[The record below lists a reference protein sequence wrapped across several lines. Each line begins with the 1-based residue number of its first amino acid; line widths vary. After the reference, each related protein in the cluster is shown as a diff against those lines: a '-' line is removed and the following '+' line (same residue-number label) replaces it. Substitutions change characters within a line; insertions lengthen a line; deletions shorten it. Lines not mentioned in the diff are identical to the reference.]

1 VKHHNEG
8 RGGTIKKGGIS
19 MGIVSMKQLLEAG
32 VHFGHQTRRW
42 NPKMDPYI
50 YTSRGGIHII
60 DLQKTVVLFDEA
72 YQKLLEIAKN
82 GGKLLMVGTKKQ
94 ARDVIKSEAERT
106 GQFYVT
112 QRWLGG
118 TLTNFKTIRKS
129 IRKLH
134 DLYRKEKDGTFDRL
148 TKKEV
153 IQLRKEMERLEKFL
167 GGIKDM
173 RTLPEAVL
181 VVDPMYDLNAVLEA
195 KKLGIPVFGLVD
207 TNCDP
212 DLVDVLIPGNDDAI
226 RSIKLVAKTL
236 ADAFM
241 VASGGEGEEA
251 QEETKKE
258 DSKPQPKPEK
268 KEETKPQPKPEKKE
282 QPKPQPKE
290 DKPTPAPKKVVVE
303 SKPTPK
309 KEEKAPVKQAE
320 PETPNVE
327 AKEQEDLS
335 NLTVKELREMA
346 KDKGLT
352 GYSKLK
358 KAELIDALNE

>member
-1 VKHHNEG
+1 
-8 RGGTIKKGGIS
+8 

-94 ARDVIKSEAERT
+94 ARDVVRAEAERT
-106 GQFYVT
+106 GQYYVT

-153 IQLRKEMERLEKFL
+153 ITLRKEMDRLEKFL
-167 GGIKDM
+167 SGIKDM

-195 KKLGIPVFGLVD
+195 RKLGIPVFGIVD

-212 DLVDVLIPGNDDAI
+212 DLVDVMIPGNDDAI
-226 RSIKLVAKTL
+226 RSIKLVSKTL

-241 VASGGEGEEA
+241 IASGGEGEQA
-251 QEETKKE
+251 ETKEAPKQE
-258 DSKPQPKPEK
+258 SKPQSKPAPKPQPKQEKKPQPKPEN
-268 KEETKPQPKPEKKE
+268 KPQPKPEPKKE
-282 QPKPQPKE
+282 TPK
-290 DKPTPAPKKVVVE
+290 PAPKKVVVTSE
-303 SKPTPK
+303 PAPK

-320 PETPNVE
+320 PETPKAE
-327 AKEQEDLS
+327 AKPQEDLS

-346 KDKGLT
+346 KAKGLT
-352 GYSKLK
+352 GYSKLR